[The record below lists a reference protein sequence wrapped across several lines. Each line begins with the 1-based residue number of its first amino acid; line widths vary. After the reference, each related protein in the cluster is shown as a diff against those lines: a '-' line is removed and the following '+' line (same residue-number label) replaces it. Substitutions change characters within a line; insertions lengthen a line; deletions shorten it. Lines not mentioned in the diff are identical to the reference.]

1 MAGVCPPR
9 FMREL
14 VSALRKQY
22 PELVLHYHRH
32 YTDGLFV
39 PACGAA
45 AEAGAHILDT
55 AIGSTV
61 RWYGQGDILATA
73 SYIEDEVQLKT
84 HLDKEAIRATN
95 FACKQIMPYYDRY
108 VAPYFQGIDH
118 DVVEHGMPG
127 GATSSSQEG
136 AMKQGYI
143 HLLPYML
150 KYLAFAR
157 KIVRYHDVTPGS
169 QITWNQ
175 SFLNVVGAF
184 KRGGE
189 KEVRRLLS
197 IMEIVTQ
204 TKECDLT
211 EHEQKARLD
220 IYRDSNDAFRDL
232 LLGKFGKLPLG
243 WPADWVYES
252 AFGKEWE
259 KARNSR
265 TETSPLT
272 VLQDVNM
279 DAERASLHEQIG
291 REPSHE
297 EFVLY
302 LNHPADALKTIKQLR
317 EYGNPN
323 NMPIDVWFE
332 GLQAGEEVFF
342 TGNCGK
348 PHRFAILAIPEP
360 DKKGVSDVRYI
371 YDSERLSHQVQLAE
385 AQAGIED
392 SLILADPDNEGHI
405 ASPST
410 GDLWVTH
417 VSIGDVVKKGEEI
430 FNISIMKQEKAVLAP
445 KDGQVLRVLKTANF
459 QQDKK
464 MIPVQEGE
472 LIVEIGPLPQCC
484 DACGEPIVVP
494 NCKFCPSCGAKR

>member
-1 MAGVCPPR
+1 
-9 FMREL
+9 
-14 VSALRKQY
+14 
-22 PELVLHYHRH
+22 
-32 YTDGLFV
+32 
-39 PACGAA
+39 
-45 AEAGAHILDT
+45 
-55 AIGSTV
+55 
-61 RWYGQGDILATA
+61 
-73 SYIEDEVQLKT
+73 
-84 HLDKEAIRATN
+84 
-95 FACKQIMPYYDRY
+95 
-108 VAPYFQGIDH
+108 
-118 DVVEHGMPG
+118 
-127 GATSSSQEG
+127 
-136 AMKQGYI
+136 
-143 HLLPYML
+143 
-150 KYLAFAR
+150 
-157 KIVRYHDVTPGS
+157 
-169 QITWNQ
+169 
-175 SFLNVVGAF
+175 
-184 KRGGE
+184 
-189 KEVRRLLS
+189 
-197 IMEIVTQ
+197 
-204 TKECDLT
+204 
-211 EHEQKARLD
+211 
-220 IYRDSNDAFRDL
+220 
-232 LLGKFGKLPLG
+232 
-243 WPADWVYES
+243 
-252 AFGKEWE
+252 
-259 KARNSR
+259 
-265 TETSPLT
+265 
-272 VLQDVNM
+272 
-279 DAERASLHEQIG
+279 
-291 REPSHE
+291 
-297 EFVLY
+297 
-302 LNHPADALKTIKQLR
+302 
-317 EYGNPN
+317 
-323 NMPIDVWFE
+323 MPIDVWFE